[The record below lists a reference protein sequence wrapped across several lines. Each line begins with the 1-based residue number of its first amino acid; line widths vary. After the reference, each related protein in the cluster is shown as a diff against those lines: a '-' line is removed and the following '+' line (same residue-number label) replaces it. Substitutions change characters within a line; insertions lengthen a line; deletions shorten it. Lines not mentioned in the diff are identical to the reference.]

1 LKLYPITEVSV
12 VNRRDFF
19 KISASSI
26 VLVSGE
32 SLLAMPENN
41 LDMHIR
47 DSIIIQEQEIQSYI
61 QAQFS
66 LERKVCKDFSKDIL
80 EKKPVIARYDDKVL
94 LNSISLKLKQTQKL
108 VGYGNFNLLNF
119 DYLLRLARNNP
130 RIGKFSKAELNYIE
144 NIFYTHASDYGFYG
158 EKVTHTLSDSISKK
172 ETVKIPR
179 TGHYLYKGEPE
190 QLYARLRKEVGPS
203 VVLTSGVRSV
213 VKQLDLFLYKANKL
227 NGNYSKAAH
236 SLAPPGYSFH
246 GVSDFDVGKVGL
258 GYKNFTSSFA
268 KTKVYTDL
276 QKLGYISIR
285 YPRNNPFGVRFE
297 PWHIK
302 V

>member
-1 LKLYPITEVSV
+1 M
-12 VNRRDFF
+12 NRRDFF
-19 KISASSI
+19 KISTSSI
-26 VLVSGE
+26 VLTSTQ
-32 SLLAMPENN
+32 SLFAMPENN
-41 LDMHIR
+41 YDEHIR
-47 DSIIIQEQEIQSYI
+47 DSLSFNYEEISQYIQS
-61 QAQFS
+61 QFS
-66 LERKVCKDFSKDIL
+66 LTHNQCQMFSKEIL
-80 EKKPVIARYDDKVL
+80 NKKPIIARHQDKEL
-94 LNSISLKLKQTQKL
+94 LQAVSMKLKKTQRL

-119 DYLLRLARNNP
+119 DDLLALAKNHSK
-130 RIGKFSKAELNYIE
+130 IGRFNKAELDYIE
-144 NIFYTHASDYGFYG
+144 SIFYTQATEYGFYG
-158 EKVTHTLSDSISKK
+158 KKVTYKLSDTITKS

-179 TGHYLYKGEPE
+179 TGHYLYRGEPVDVYE
-190 QLYARLRKEVGPS
+190 RLKKEIGPS
-203 VVLTSGVRSV
+203 IVLTSGVRSV

-246 GVSDFDVGKVGL
+246 GISDFDVGKVGF

-268 KTKVYTDL
+268 KTKEYADL

-285 YPRNNPFGVRFE
+285 YPKNNPFGVRFE